1 MHTVNAANIPSARTG
16 GMKLKKLLPNAT
28 AVVSD
33 VASMA
38 LAAGAYRAAKT
49 SSEGSKIPSSS
60 PQSSLMAALNASNI
74 SMASSHP
81 IPMSTKGTSMLRKDT
96 YGDADATRKK
106 KKATGKLRE
115 IPTMALTVHHNFLLY
130 ANRHAVTSANAAVHH
145 SRSPNTSA
153 AASSSLIPPPAC
165 STRRPT
171 FSAPRSISPPSASI
185 LVNSSAHFRYFR
197 SCSHCLSWFVA

>member
-96 YGDADATRKK
+96 YGDADAALEEAVAAFRKITARRE
-106 KKATGKLRE
+106 ATLRFQQ
-115 IPTMALTVHHNFLLY
+115 ADAHFLG
-130 ANRHAVTSANAAVHH
+130 ANAFQLAAMAAMVA
-145 SRSPNTSA
+145 SLGRLATTRST
-153 AASSSLIPPPAC
+153 
-165 STRRPT
+165 
-171 FSAPRSISPPSASI
+171 
-185 LVNSSAHFRYFR
+185 
-197 SCSHCLSWFVA
+197 